1 VPQSTVRHQS
11 FGAISLPLKVVIV
24 GGSIAG
30 LVLAH
35 SLHCAGIDYVVLEA
49 GATIDPQ
56 VGASIGIFSNG
67 ARILDQLGVYDEIER
82 FIESPLWNESLTG
95 EGKLLQRTDA
105 LQLIEARYVHIPY
118 FFIVLFLRV
127 LQRIFY

>member
-1 VPQSTVRHQS
+1 MAGKHYQRP
-11 FGAISLPLKVVIV
+11 FKVIIV

-35 SLHCAGIDYVVLEA
+35 SLHRAGIDYVVLEA

-67 ARILDQLGVYDEIER
+67 ARILDQLGVYDEVER
-82 FIESPLWNESLTG
+82 FIEPPLWNESLTG
-95 EGKLLQRTDA
+95 KGKLIQRMDS
-105 LQLIEARYVHIPY
+105 LQLIEARYVHIPC
-118 FFIVLFLRV
+118 FFRV
-127 LQRIFY
+127 VDRMFC

>member
-1 VPQSTVRHQS
+1 MAGKDDRR
-11 FGAISLPLKVVIV
+11 PLKVVIV

-35 SLHCAGIDYVVLEA
+35 SLHRAGIDYVVLEA
-49 GATIDPQ
+49 GERIDPE

-67 ARILDQLGVYDEIER
+67 ARILDQLGVYDEIEQ
-82 FIESPLWNESLTG
+82 FIEPPLWNESLTG
-95 EGKLLQRTDA
+95 KGKLIHRIDS

-118 FFIVLFLRV
+118 LLGWWRGYSAENEM
-127 LQRIFY
+127 R